1 MLAVRLAILLLAIL
15 ALAGACWLT
24 GCGSGATADI
34 SSASVDAAL
43 GSAAGTSTA
52 TSVAASPAKARPPR
66 PKPVDPVLVLH
77 TSAGDIQ
84 IQLFR
89 EKAPQTVDNFLH
101 NYALRQFY
109 DGTIFHHV
117 EAGSMIIGGG
127 YTSDLAAKET
137 RSPVFNESQ
146 NGLKNTR
153 GMLAMIRDPA
163 SAHSA
168 TSQFF
173 INLADNPA
181 LDCQG
186 DPSSLEFPPTEDGQ
200 PPSPEQLQEREQAW
214 GYCVF
219 GQVTAGLEVV
229 DRIAQAEVT
238 TNGDFAKVPVQP
250 ITIISIE
257 QVR

>member
-1 MLAVRLAILLLAIL
+1 MQIARLLILGLAMLALIVAS
-15 ALAGACWLT
+15 WLT
-24 GCGSGATADI
+24 GCGGGKKSDI
-34 SSASVDAAL
+34 PSAGVDPAL
-43 GSAAGTSTA
+43 GAMTATTVA
-52 TSVAASPAKARPPR
+52 TSVTSPTAKPKPPR
-66 PKPVDPVLVLH
+66 PKPVDPVVVLH

-84 IQLFR
+84 VQLFR

-127 YTSDLAAKET
+127 YASDLTAQET
-137 RSPVFNESQ
+137 RSPLFNESQ

-163 SAHSA
+163 NAHSA

-186 DPSSLEFPPTEDGQ
+186 NPERLEYPPSENDQ
-200 PPSPEQLQEREQAW
+200 PPSPDQLQAREQAW

-219 GQVTAGLEVV
+219 GQVIAGIDVV
-229 DRIAQAEVT
+229 DRIAQAEVAAD
-238 TNGDFAKVPVQP
+238 GDFAKLPVQP
-250 ITIISIE
+250 ITINSIE
-257 QVR
+257 QLR

>member
-1 MLAVRLAILLLAIL
+1 MQVARLVLIGLAMLSLIV
-15 ALAGACWLT
+15 ACWLT
-24 GCGSGATADI
+24 GCGGTKPSGSPAGAE
-34 SSASVDAAL
+34 AAL
-43 GSAAGTSTA
+43 GA
-52 TSVAASPAKARPPR
+52 TGAVAATTSITQPGAKPKPPR
-66 PKPVDPVLVLH
+66 PKPVDPVIVLH

-101 NYALRQFY
+101 NYASRQFY
-109 DGTIFHHV
+109 DGTIFHHL

-127 YTSDLAAKET
+127 YTSDLAPKET
-137 RSPVFNESQ
+137 RAPVFNESQ

-153 GMLAMIRDPA
+153 GMVAMIRDPA
-163 SAHSA
+163 NSHSA

-181 LDCQG
+181 LDFRNDRAADDG
-186 DPSSLEFPPTEDGQ
+186 KIPDED
-200 PPSPEQLQEREQAW
+200 W

-219 GQVTAGLEVV
+219 GQVLTGMDIV
-229 DRIAQAEVT
+229 DGISKAEVASE
-238 TNGDFAKVPVQP
+238 GDFAKLPVQP
-250 ITIISIE
+250 IVISSVE